1 MAAAGTGRRSG
12 KAAAAAAAAR
22 SSLGLGPA
30 SAFVGREHARSSSAS
45 GRSRSAR
52 GRRGA
57 EAKRRGGGGG
67 TAVVGDAAD
76 PRTRRSDVFV
86 CPCTVHKS
94 TEGSSSGANAKRK
107 LSACDQREDARR
119 RSLPK
124 EESGALQCG
133 EQSKNGTRALEFFLH
148 RPSVPSGLAVDG
160 YFEAETRIRTRGVL
174 SDSENEEP
182 VSRRIRRFSAFV
194 RRSRASSGVSSGAP
208 RSRSCTEAGDGARGK
223 SKGGSAPARTAGAAH
238 SFAAGILLSS
248 ENSRSASAPV
258 GGRERRPA
266 AAPPAPSAAP
276 STTPSA
282 APPERSVSPESN
294 DSISEELNHFKP
306 IVCSPCTPPKRLADG
321 RLLEPAVVK
330 ATPRNLSWRLH
341 KPTSYEASPAVLQR
355 WRQIELDRQSFKVDS
370 KATLTSPVAE
380 TREAAGAPPP
390 FNKRKLLFDDAP
402 ALKIRVPAVRRR
414 AEPAFRADRQS
425 EPGPGPGVGALF
437 GRRHSFS
444 PCARKSGFRSCKL
457 APKDSPSPR
466 EETAASQRGGK
477 TKRRDDDDAAA
488 ADPRVC
494 DAARQERKDR
504 ALALKLQRRFD
515 RESAPRPD
523 KYFLRSWMAN
533 RGRRRRG
540 LRRSC
545 RISQRR

>member
-133 EQSKNGTRALEFFLH
+133 EQS
-148 RPSVPSGLAVDG
+148 
-160 YFEAETRIRTRGVL
+160 GVL